1 MHLSKNSA
9 SFDGFRK
16 GRVPFALVS
25 NEEIKS
31 NIQYKNSNEL
41 RDLRDLVPKSDLLRL
56 DSIIDEILGR

>member
-1 MHLSKNSA
+1 MALEKVE
-9 SFDGFRK
+9 FRL
-16 GRVPFALVS
+16 FALVS